1 MKKYIVLFFIVIVFF
16 YSAFSEEYFVSA
28 FQTDIREVL
37 STLSYDSGIPII
49 MDPNISG
56 VLTLEI
62 VSDDFEEVMDLVL
75 MPFGYAW
82 KRYEDYI
89 LVGIPDHASDTAV
102 YLNENYMV
110 KMRNLNANDIVS
122 LLPDYYSNFV
132 TFNENIN
139 DFITIIAPPRLAG
152 KIAELI
158 MKIDSQYYN
167 LTYTIKAIQLD
178 KQTFSKW
185 FVNEFQFAEVTPQ
198 DGASGISIVDNIF
211 QIVENFG
218 TQRLN
223 LVLDKAIE
231 NNVGEIVAN
240 VSLTTMLG
248 NNSTVS
254 GRLTDTVSESDE
266 ETEYMGF
273 VLSLTPYNL
282 INDIVKTG
290 VTIELKDLR
299 EVNDLNMYLV
309 GNMQSVVDLRLY
321 EENYVASFDYSSFQS
336 KDVGIPLISRIP
348 GLGSVFSR
356 KIQQEKEHKIIF
368 LIECSE
374 IRGENFE

>member
-16 YSAFSEEYFVSA
+16 YSVFSEEYFVSA

-37 STLSYDSGIPII
+37 STLSYDSGVPII

-62 VSDDFEEVMDLVL
+62 VSDNFEEIMDLVL

-178 KQTFSKW
+178 KQIFSKW
-185 FVNEFQFAEVTPQ
+185 FVNEFQIAEVTPQ
-198 DGASGISIVDNIF
+198 DGASGLSIVDNIF

-218 TQRLN
+218 SQRLN

-231 NNVGEIVAN
+231 NNVGEVVVN

-248 NNSTVS
+248 NSSTVS
-254 GRLTDTVSESDE
+254 GRLTDTISESDE
-266 ETEYMGF
+266 EKDYMGF
-273 VLSLTPYNL
+273 VLSITPYNL

-321 EENYVASFDYSSFQS
+321 EENYVASFDYISFQS

-356 KIQQEKEHKIIF
+356 KIQQQKEHKIIF